1 MNEKTY
7 AGMTFVEPKTD
18 PHLGGN
24 IKEGD
29 PYTYCPLVWN
39 YVIERFCVKSVLD
52 LGSGIGNAANF
63 FFGKGMRT
71 IAVEGLLENVKAAYY
86 PTLHHDLSKGPVVTD
101 VDLVHC
107 HEVAEHIAEE
117 HLDNLISSLTCG
129 RVILMTHALPG
140 QDGHHHVNLKPM
152 DYWVKHVSNRGYS
165 LLHEDT
171 NRIRLLAAQERA
183 IYMHNSG
190 LLFHRK

>member
-1 MNEKTY
+1 
-7 AGMTFVEPKTD
+7 
-18 PHLGGN
+18 
-24 IKEGD
+24 
-29 PYTYCPLVWN
+29 
-39 YVIERFCVKSVLD
+39 VIERFCVKSVLD

-71 IAVEGLLENVKAAYY
+71 LAVEGLRENVKAAYY
-86 PTLHHDLSKGPVVTD
+86 PTLHHDLSNGPVVTD

-117 HLDNLISSLTCG
+117 YLDNLISSLTCG

-140 QDGHHHVNLKPM
+140 QTGHHHVNLKPM
-152 DYWVKHVSNRGYS
+152 DYWVQHVSDRGYN

-171 NRIRLLAAQERA
+171 DRIRLLAAQERA